1 MHQLDSNMSKEE
13 AAPPD
18 GGGGLAAALETS
30 LISTLRTPTNT
41 GWNEMFA
48 NARSGEESE
57 ARTMSQN
64 LKMRAAELRQR
75 ELQDRRIRQ
84 REEYAGKVLADWSLA
99 VFDRTDQVHILAH
112 ANSMGAEPMD
122 YLQQCEEVI
131 RGAINL
137 DVTDS
142 MLEQMITELMD
153 DLPQPRKTT

>member
-13 AAPPD
+13 AAPPG
-18 GGGGLAAALETS
+18 GGGGLAAALES
-30 LISTLRTPTNT
+30 SSNSTLRTPTNT

-84 REEYAGKVLADWSLA
+84 REEYAGKVLADQSLA
-99 VFDRTDQVHILAH
+99 WLSLTKQIKSTSLLMRTAWGRSQW
-112 ANSMGAEPMD
+112 
-122 YLQQCEEVI
+122 
-131 RGAINL
+131 
-137 DVTDS
+137 
-142 MLEQMITELMD
+142 
-153 DLPQPRKTT
+153 TTFSSARR